1 MKTSAE
7 MLLLDL
13 TAEKIENMTLSADE
27 IKSLK
32 S

>member
-13 TAEKIENMTLSADE
+13 TAEQIETMTLSADE
-27 IKSLK
+27 IKSLEG
-32 S
+32 

>member
-13 TAEKIENMTLSADE
+13 TAEQIETMTLLADE
-27 IKSLK
+27 IKSLEG
-32 S
+32 

>member
-13 TAEKIENMTLSADE
+13 TAEQIENMTLSADE

-32 S
+32 G